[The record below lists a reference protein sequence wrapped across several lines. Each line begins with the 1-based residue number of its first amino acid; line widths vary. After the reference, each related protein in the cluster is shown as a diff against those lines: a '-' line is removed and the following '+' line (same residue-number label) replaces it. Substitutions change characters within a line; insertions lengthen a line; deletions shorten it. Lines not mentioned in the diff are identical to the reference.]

1 MVAPFLFLRY
11 YFDMSLQYQGV
22 GPIDIIWIGIRGHY
36 FYRKYEWTL
45 GGILCSPSVF
55 CLWKDRN
62 SSTHEIRMGLRLNLY
77 FKVQLFQAK
86 KEILQHFQIRKQLH
100 TDKHP
105 VYWVCVEYFGT
116 LNGNIG
122 YERTYIPFF
131 CINAILYCITILET
145 KPMPV
150 PIIDLAFV
158 LEKAF

>member
-1 MVAPFLFLRY
+1 MVAPFLFLFY

-22 GPIDIIWIGIRGHY
+22 GPIDIIWIGIRGNY

-62 SSTHEIRMGLRLNLY
+62 CSTHEMRMGLRLNLY

-86 KEILQHFQIRKQLH
+86 KEILQHNEQSNGSWL
-100 TDKHP
+100 
-105 VYWVCVEYFGT
+105 G
-116 LNGNIG
+116 GNIG

-131 CINAILYCITILET
+131 WINAILYCITILET